1 MSPGMMIAA
10 QCRAARGLLAWS
22 LEDLAAETGI
32 AADRLAAFEDGA
44 ETPDLEDLLTLTFE
58 RAGIAFIPEDEQG
71 GAGLRLRRPDA
82 TAAQL
87 TPAQLNASND
97 E

>member
-1 MSPGMMIAA
+1 MITAA

-22 LEDLAAETGI
+22 LDDLAAETGL
-32 AADRLAAFEDGA
+32 AADRLAAFENGA
-44 ETPDLEDLLTLTFE
+44 ESPDLEDLLALTFE
-58 RAGIAFIPEDEQG
+58 RAGIAFIAEDEAG
-71 GAGLRLRRPDA
+71 GAGLRLRRADA

>member
-1 MSPGMMIAA
+1 MITAA

-22 LEDLAAETGI
+22 PDDLAAETGL
-32 AADRLAAFEDGA
+32 AADRLAAFEAGA
-44 ETPDLEDLLTLTFE
+44 ETPDLEEILVLTFE
-58 RAGIAFIPEDEQG
+58 RAGIDFIAEDEAG
-71 GAGLRLRRPDA
+71 GPGLRLRRPDA
-82 TAAQL
+82 TAAQI